1 MPVDEISNDQ
11 QIFIKA
17 IINEI
22 TKLFVILN
30 SLYYKQ
36 ESKLIF
42 EEKPDNMQNY

>member
-17 IINEI
+17 IINEV

-30 SLYYKQ
+30 SLYYKK
-36 ESKLIF
+36 ESAMLIDSDID
-42 EEKPDNMQNY
+42 KN